1 MQLIVFAYDLCRI
14 LDCLIKKKNS
24 SSNSFLNSAWK
35 FDMKLLAGMG
45 NTGKNTVK
53 RFDTGLSLESTEIH
67 DGLRPNIGSC
77 FPRLPWSSQCRSSLS
92 LLYYVL
98 WEFCC
103 LKLMSPLSSFI
114 IVCVFTSAGVR
125 EGWIYFRTWPFS
137 VNGIKF
143 RWTEL
148 LHCCYLMRNK
158 PAILQSDCKSEEL
171 VKKEKRRGVMV
182 LFEAVI

>member
-35 FDMKLLAGMG
+35 FDMKLLAGTG

-103 LKLMSPLSSFI
+103 LKLMSPLSLVLLLSVSSPLQESGRGGFI
-114 IVCVFTSAGVR
+114 SERGLFLWMESNSDELSCFTVVIWWETSLQYCNLTAKVR
-125 EGWIYFRTWPFS
+125 NS
-137 VNGIKF
+137 
-143 RWTEL
+143 
-148 LHCCYLMRNK
+148 
-158 PAILQSDCKSEEL
+158 
-171 VKKEKRRGVMV
+171 
-182 LFEAVI
+182 

>member
-1 MQLIVFAYDLCRI
+1 
-14 LDCLIKKKNS
+14 
-24 SSNSFLNSAWK
+24 
-35 FDMKLLAGMG
+35 MKLLAGTG

-103 LKLMSPLSSFI
+103 LKLMSPLSLVLLLSVSSPLQESGRGGFI
-114 IVCVFTSAGVR
+114 SERGLFLWMESNSDELSCFTVVIWWETSLQYCNLTAKVR
-125 EGWIYFRTWPFS
+125 NS
-137 VNGIKF
+137 
-143 RWTEL
+143 
-148 LHCCYLMRNK
+148 
-158 PAILQSDCKSEEL
+158 
-171 VKKEKRRGVMV
+171 
-182 LFEAVI
+182 